1 MEERRQLEENV
12 QRPRSKTVQL
22 THVEVSED
30 ILAIIQAFSLAF
42 PQNCHRCKDLCASNL
57 ILR

>member
-1 MEERRQLEENV
+1 MEGRKQLEENA

-22 THVEVSED
+22 TLEEVSED

-42 PQNCHRCKDLCASNL
+42 PQNCLRCKDLCASNL